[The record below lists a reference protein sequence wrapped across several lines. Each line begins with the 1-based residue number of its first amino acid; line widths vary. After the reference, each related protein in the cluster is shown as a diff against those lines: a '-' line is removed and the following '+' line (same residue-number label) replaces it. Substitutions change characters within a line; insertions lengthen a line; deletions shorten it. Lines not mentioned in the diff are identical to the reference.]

1 MDNQLKINEAA
12 GKKIAEARER
22 KRWTQTEAADRLGSA
37 LNQGYSLRQYQKLE
51 KGVFPKFKKEV
62 ILKLDEILGT
72 KVYEL
77 IYEPASDDQPGRDDL
92 GPNYRKQLW
101 YGKIAHDDEKYV
113 PLIPYSARAGYSK
126 NYENIDYIADSF
138 EMFPILP
145 GVKSRSGRDWRYF
158 EVKGDSMEPVL
169 HDKNIVLCSLYDYED
184 WEDVDFEVYVTVYNN
199 DIVIKRLAFDKGD
212 LIFVSENED
221 EYPQKR
227 VPLSKVKEIWKV
239 RRVISGQLKPSKRFK
254 ITV

>member
-1 MDNQLKINEAA
+1 MNNQLKINESA
-12 GKKIAEARER
+12 GRTIAFAREK
-22 KRWTQTEAADRLGSA
+22 KRWTQTEAADRLGVA

-51 KGVFPKFKKEV
+51 KGIFPKFKKEV
-62 ILKLDEILGT
+62 VQKIDEILGIS
-72 KVYEL
+72 VYEQ
-77 IYEPASDDQPGRDDL
+77 IYEPAPDHTPGRDDL

-101 YGKIAHDDEKYV
+101 YGKISPDDEKYV
-113 PLIPYSARAGYSK
+113 PLIPFSARAGYSK
-126 NYENIDYIADSF
+126 NYENVDYIAETY
-138 EMFPILP
+138 EMYPILP

-158 EVKGDSMEPVL
+158 EVRGDSMEPVL
-169 HDKNIVLCSLYDYED
+169 HDKNIVLCSLFDYED
-184 WEDVDFEVYVTVYNN
+184 WEDVDFEVYVIVYNS

-212 LIFVSENED
+212 FVFISENEG

-227 VPLSKVKEIWKV
+227 IAFSKVKELWKV